1 MKYTHHDCEQEDCR
15 SYIRPTHVRATERH
29 RRSVMGKII
38 RAGRPA
44 PSVRVL
50 PTASPL
56 PPRGPR
62 MMAPVWIDEPVAYD
76 DFLRDAPIMGI
87 DPAGGSAVIANRLAG
102 GAIQIVGERQPKPFD
117 RREYEGR
124 FVEQFPEHDETN
136 RLIRKAIDGWNRDA
150 LAAWEK
156 MLPSLPTP
164 PEGMAWFP
172 TMEIDDQVDF
182 DSLRAHITYRI
193 KPELR
198 EVSR

>member
-1 MKYTHHDCEQEDCR
+1 MCMST
-15 SYIRPTHVRATERH
+15 IRPSHERARERH
-29 RRSVMGKII
+29 RRSVAGKII

-44 PSVRVL
+44 PSIRVL

-56 PPRGPR
+56 SRRGPE
-62 MMAPVWIDEPVAYD
+62 MGPVWIDEAVNFFDTLPESPV
-76 DFLRDAPIMGI
+76 RAPMIGI
-87 DPAGGSAVIANRLAG
+87 DPAGGGHALFERADNDT
-102 GAIQIVGERQPKPFD
+102 IQIIGDRQPKPFD
-117 RREYEGR
+117 RRVYEGR
-124 FVEQFPEHDETN
+124 FAEQFPEHDETN
-136 RLIRKAIDGWNRDA
+136 RLIREAIDGWNRDA

-172 TMEIDDQVDF
+172 TMEIKDQVDF

-198 EVSR
+198 DVPQAGAAS